1 MHDGFEVDPDQVNAH
16 AGTVEGFAGRTDTA
30 VDAGAHVAELDD
42 AYGLFCR
49 PFATMLKDP
58 QQRGVDT
65 LTETAS
71 VMHETV
77 EKLRDCAEHY
87 QQVED
92 EVLAAIEALVEMLER
107 TASIP
112 TLGGGD

>member
-1 MHDGFEVDPDQVNAH
+1 MHDGFEVDPEQLNAH
-16 AGTVEGFAGRTDTA
+16 ASTVDAFAGRADTA
-30 VDAGAHVAELDD
+30 VDAGAHVTSLDD

-49 PFATMLKDP
+49 PFADLLKDP

-65 LTETAS
+65 LTETAT

-77 EKLRDCAEHY
+77 SKLRESASAY

-92 EVLAAIEALVEMLER
+92 EVLARIEALLEMLER
-107 TASIP
+107 MSAIP
-112 TLGGGD
+112 VAQGGN